1 MVIYGFYQVLSMSKL
16 ETDEDPSLEGSIKSV
31 AEGPSQV
38 HFYYTL
44 ASQWCTLEIFF
55 FLTIMV
61 DFSERY

>member
-1 MVIYGFYQVLSMSKL
+1 MSKL